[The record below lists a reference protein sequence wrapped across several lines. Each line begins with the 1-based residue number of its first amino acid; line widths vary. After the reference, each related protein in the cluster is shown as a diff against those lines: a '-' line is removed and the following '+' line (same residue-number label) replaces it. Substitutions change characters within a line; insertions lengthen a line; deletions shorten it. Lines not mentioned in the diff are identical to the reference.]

1 MSDKKL
7 QQTKSGAG
15 VDFSSG
21 IIFLTATIIAIIVGV
36 MAFLEMRSFVLG
48 WNMTSLNSNT
58 VSTPVNTHSASAA
71 AVQTNG
77 TSIPLLTAIP
87 TQTGPQVQPWDGAS
101 RVNILVMGLDYRDY
115 LNHDIPRSDTM
126 IVFTIDPV
134 NNTAGMLSLQRD
146 LWVDIPGFNY
156 GKINTAFF
164 LGEAYKM
171 PGGGPAL
178 AVKTV
183 EQFLGIPIDYYAQID
198 FDAFT
203 KFIDDL
209 GGLDIYIHQK
219 ITVDP
224 IGSKITLQPG
234 VQTLSGAVALAYAR
248 NRYTA
253 LDDFDRA
260 SRQQQVIMAIR
271 DQVVNLH
278 MLPTLIA
285 ESPKLYNDL
294 SNGIHTDLSL
304 DQIMQLAVL
313 AQKIPPQ
320 NIQREMVWTQDV
332 INGKSPDGLDVM
344 IPKPDKIRVLRDQMF
359 TESGPL
365 SPAAQASDPLSL
377 VKQENAAIRIENAS
391 GTPGLE
397 TRTGD
402 LLKGQGLNVVTELA
416 DPGQISSA
424 SQILIYSGKPYT
436 IKYLAN
442 MLKLTSNSIM
452 NHYDPAASPPNDITL
467 VLGKDWA
474 KSMP

>member
-1 MSDKKL
+1 MSYKNSRR
-7 QQTKSGAG
+7 TKSSSDVDTTTG
-15 VDFSSG
+15 V
-21 IIFLTATIIAIIVGV
+21 IFLIATIIAIIV
-36 MAFLEMRSFVLG
+36 AIFSFIEMRNFVLG
-48 WNMTSLNSNT
+48 WNMTSLSSAQLPTT
-58 VSTPVNTHSASAA
+58 VSTEATGASKI
-71 AVQTNG
+71 QTAG
-77 TSIPLLTAIP
+77 TFLPALTAVP
-87 TQTGPQVQPWDGAS
+87 TSSAPEVQPWNGAS

-115 LNHDIPRSDTM
+115 LNHDIPRSDSM

-146 LWVDIPGFNY
+146 LWVDIPGFDY
-156 GKINTAFF
+156 GKINTAYF

-183 EQFLGIPIDYYAQID
+183 EEFLGIPIDYYAQID

-260 SRQQQVIMAIR
+260 SRQQDVIMAIR

-278 MLPTLIA
+278 MLPKLIT

-294 SNGIHTDLSL
+294 SSGIHTDLTL
-304 DQIMQLAVL
+304 TQILQLAVL

-320 NIQREMVWTQDV
+320 NIKREMIWYQQV

-344 IPKPDKIRVLRDQMF
+344 IPISDKIRVLRDEMF

-365 SPAAQASDPLSL
+365 SPAAQAGDPLTL
-377 VKQENAAIRIENAS
+377 VKQENASILIENAS
-391 GTPGLE
+391 GMPGLE

-402 LLKGQGLNVVTELA
+402 LLKGQGMNVVAEQA
-416 DPGQISSA
+416 SPGQISSG

-436 IKYLAN
+436 IKYLAG
-442 MLKLTSNSIM
+442 MLKLTSSSII
-452 NHYDPAASPPNDITL
+452 NDYNPAGSPNDITL
-467 VLGKDWA
+467 ILGKDWA
-474 KSMP
+474 KTMP

>member
-1 MSDKKL
+1 MSLKNSRR
-7 QQTKSGAG
+7 TKS
-15 VDFSSG
+15 SSG
-21 IIFLTATIIAIIVGV
+21 IDTTAGLIFLIAAIVAIIVAV
-36 MAFLEMRSFVLG
+36 LAFIEMRSFVLG
-48 WNMTSLNSNT
+48 WNMTSLSSVVPLAGST
-58 VSTPVNTHSASAA
+58 EAPGVSETQNG
-71 AVQTNG
+71 G
-77 TSIPLLTAIP
+77 TSVPRLTAVP
-87 TQTGPQVQPWDGAS
+87 ALNGPETQPWDGAS

-115 LNHDIPRSDTM
+115 LNHDIPRSDSM

-146 LWVDIPGFNY
+146 LWVSIPGFDY

-171 PGGGPAL
+171 PGGGPGL

-183 EQFLGIPIDYYAQID
+183 EHFLGIPIDYYAQID

-260 SRQQQVIMAIR
+260 GRQQEVIMAIR

-278 MLPTLIA
+278 MLPKLIA
-285 ESPKLYNDL
+285 QSPKLYNDL
-294 SNGIHTDLSL
+294 SSGIHTNLTL
-304 DQIMQLAVL
+304 NQIIQLAVL
-313 AQKIPPQ
+313 AQKIPPE
-320 NIQREMVWTQDV
+320 NIKREMIWFQQVR
-332 INGKSPDGLDVM
+332 NGKSPDGLDVM
-344 IPKPDKIRVLRDQMF
+344 IPIPDKIRLLRDQIF

-365 SPAAQASDPLSL
+365 SPAAQASNPVDL
-377 VKQENAAIRIENAS
+377 VKQENASIRIENAS
-391 GTPGLE
+391 GKPGLE

-402 LLKGQGLNVVTELA
+402 LLKGQGLNVVDEQAT
-416 DPGQISSA
+416 GQISGG
-424 SQILIYSGKPYT
+424 SQILIYAGKPYT
-436 IKYLAN
+436 IKYLAG
-442 MLKLTSNSIM
+442 MLKLTSSSII
-452 NHYDPAASPPNDITL
+452 NHFDPAGSPNDITI

-474 KSMP
+474 KTMP

>member
-1 MSDKKL
+1 MSYKNSSR
-7 QQTKSGAG
+7 TKSSSG
-15 VDFSSG
+15 VDAASG
-21 IIFLTATIIAIIVGV
+21 IIFLIAAFIAIIVAV
-36 MAFLEMRSFVLG
+36 FAFIEVRNFTLG
-48 WNMTSLNSNT
+48 WNVTSLNSQPALPPAGAQ
-58 VSTPVNTHSASAA
+58 SPAASAGQPGSTLA
-71 AVQTNG
+71 
-77 TSIPLLTAIP
+77 PLLTAVP
-87 TQTGPQVQPWDGAS
+87 TQNGPDVQPWDGAS

-115 LNHDIPRSDTM
+115 LNHDIPRSDSM

-134 NNTAGMLSLQRD
+134 NKTAGMLSLQRD
-146 LWVDIPGFNY
+146 LWVDIPGFDY
-156 GKINTAFF
+156 GKINTAYF

-183 EQFLGIPIDYYAQID
+183 EQFLGIPINYYAQID

-224 IGSKITLQPG
+224 IGSKITLKPG

-260 SRQQQVIMAIR
+260 NRQQEVIMAIR

-285 ESPKLYNDL
+285 QSPKLYNDL
-294 SNGIHTDLSL
+294 SSGIHTDLTL

-313 AQKIPPQ
+313 AQNIPPQ
-320 NIQREMVWTQDV
+320 NIKRELIWYQQV

-344 IPKPDKIRVLRDQMF
+344 IPIPDKIRVLRDEMF
-359 TESGPL
+359 TTSGPL
-365 SPAAQASDPLSL
+365 SPAAQASDALTL

-402 LLKGQGLNVVTELA
+402 LLKGQGLNVVSEQSN
-416 DPGQISSA
+416 PGQIVSG

-436 IKYLAN
+436 IKYLAAL
-442 MLKLTSNSIM
+442 LKLTSSSII
-452 NHYDPAASPPNDITL
+452 NHFDPTDSSNDITL
-467 VLGKDWA
+467 VLGRDWA
-474 KSMP
+474 RSMP

>member
-1 MSDKKL
+1 MSLKNSRR
-7 QQTKSGAG
+7 TKS
-15 VDFSSG
+15 SSG
-21 IIFLTATIIAIIVGV
+21 IDTTAGLIFLVAAIVAIIVAV
-36 MAFLEMRSFVLG
+36 FAFIEMRSFVLG
-48 WNMTSLNSNT
+48 WNMTALNST
-58 VSTPVNTHSASAA
+58 APLPGSTEAAGVSEAQNGGTALPV
-71 AVQTNG
+71 
-77 TSIPLLTAIP
+77 LTAVP
-87 TQTGPQVQPWDGAS
+87 APNGPETQPWNGAS

-115 LNHDIPRSDTM
+115 LNHDIPRSDSM

-146 LWVDIPGFNY
+146 LWVNIPGFDY

-171 PGGGPAL
+171 PGGGPGL

-183 EQFLGIPIDYYAQID
+183 EHFLGIPIDYYAQID

-224 IGSKITLQPG
+224 IGSKITLKPG

-260 SRQQQVIMAIR
+260 SRQQEVIMAIR

-285 ESPKLYNDL
+285 QSPKLYTDL
-294 SNGIHTDLSL
+294 SSGIHTNLTL
-304 DQIMQLAVL
+304 NQIIQLAVL

-320 NIQREMVWTQDV
+320 NIKREMIWYQQV

-344 IPKPDKIRVLRDQMF
+344 IPIPDKIRLLRDQMF

-365 SPAAQASDPLSL
+365 SPAAQASDPVSL
-377 VKQENAAIRIENAS
+377 VKQENASIRIENAS
-391 GTPGLE
+391 GKPGLE

-402 LLKGQGLNVVTELA
+402 LLKGQGLNVVDEQLA
-416 DPGQISSA
+416 GQISGG
-424 SQILIYSGKPYT
+424 SQILIYAGKPYT
-436 IKYLAN
+436 IKYLAG
-442 MLKLTSNSIM
+442 MLKLTSSSII
-452 NHYDPAASPPNDITL
+452 NHFDPAGSPNDITI

-474 KSMP
+474 KTMP

>member
-1 MSDKKL
+1 MSDKNSRR
-7 QQTKSGAG
+7 TNSSSRVDRTSGL
-15 VDFSSG
+15 
-21 IIFLTATIIAIIVGV
+21 IFLIATIVAILVGV
-36 MAFLEMRSFVLG
+36 LAFIVTRSFVLG
-48 WNMTSLNSNT
+48 WNMTSLSSQT
-58 VSTPVNTHSASAA
+58 APLPAGTEAAGASGTQPA
-71 AVQTNG
+71 G
-77 TSIPLLTAIP
+77 TSAPLLTAVP
-87 TQTGPQVQPWDGAS
+87 APSAPETKPWDGAS

-115 LNHDIPRSDTM
+115 LNHDIPRSDSM

-146 LWVDIPGFNY
+146 LWVDIPGFDY
-156 GKINTAFF
+156 GKINTAYF
-164 LGEAYKM
+164 LGEAFKM
-171 PGGGPAL
+171 PGGGPGL

-260 SRQQQVIMAIR
+260 SRQQEVIMAIR

-294 SNGIHTDLSL
+294 SSGIHTDLTL
-304 DQIMQLAVL
+304 DQILQLAVL

-320 NIQREMVWTQDV
+320 NIQREMIWFQQV
-332 INGKSPDGLDVM
+332 INGKSPDGLDIM
-344 IPKPDKIRVLRDQMF
+344 IPIPDKIRLLRDQMF

-365 SPAAQASDPLSL
+365 SPSAQASDPLTL

-391 GTPGLE
+391 GKPGLE

-402 LLKGQGLNVVTELA
+402 LLKGQGLNVVAEIA
-416 DPGQISSA
+416 NPGQISSG

-436 IKYLAN
+436 IKYLAG
-442 MLKLTSNSIM
+442 MLKLTSSSLI
-452 NHYDPAASPPNDITL
+452 NHFNPAGSPNDITII
-467 VLGKDWA
+467 LGRDWA
-474 KSMP
+474 KTMP

>member
-1 MSDKKL
+1 MSYKNSRR
-7 QQTKSGAG
+7 TKS
-15 VDFSSG
+15 SSG
-21 IIFLTATIIAIIVGV
+21 IDATSGAIFLIATILAILVAV
-36 MAFLEMRSFVLG
+36 FAFIEMRNFVLG
-48 WNMTSLNSNT
+48 WNMTSLNSQPASPPHGT
-58 VSTPVNTHSASAA
+58 ETAGASAGQPA
-71 AVQTNG
+71 G
-77 TSIPLLTAIP
+77 TSLPLLTAVP
-87 TQTGPQVQPWDGAS
+87 VQNGPEVKPWDGAS

-115 LNHDIPRSDTM
+115 LNHDIPRSDSM

-146 LWVDIPGFNY
+146 LWVDIPGFDY
-156 GKINTAFF
+156 GKINTAYF

-171 PGGGPAL
+171 PGGGPGL

-183 EQFLGIPIDYYAQID
+183 EQFLGIPINYYAQID

-224 IGSKITLQPG
+224 IGSKITLKPG

-260 SRQQQVIMAIR
+260 GRQQEVIMAIR

-278 MLPTLIA
+278 MLPTLISQ
-285 ESPKLYNDL
+285 SPKLYNDL
-294 SNGIHTDLSL
+294 SSGIHTDLSL
-304 DQIMQLAVL
+304 EQILQLAVL
-313 AQKIPPQ
+313 AQKIPPE
-320 NIQREMVWTQDV
+320 NIKREMIWYQQV

-344 IPKPDKIRVLRDQMF
+344 IPITDKIRVLRDQMF

-365 SPAAQASDPLSL
+365 SPAAQASDPLTL
-377 VKQENAAIRIENAS
+377 VKEENASIRIENAS
-391 GTPGLE
+391 DKPGLE

-402 LLKGQGLNVVTELA
+402 LLKGQGLNVVTKLA
-416 DPGQISSA
+416 KPGQITSG

-436 IKYLAN
+436 IKYLAA
-442 MLKLTSNSIM
+442 MLKLTSSSII
-452 NHYDPAASPPNDITL
+452 NHFDPAGSPNDITI
-467 VLGKDWA
+467 VLGRDWA